1 MILADTSA
9 WVEYLRK
16 TGSAANVRMR
26 VLVQESGRLATTDV
40 VLMEILA
47 GARDDRHRE
56 ELRRLLARCEMLPV
70 EGLSDY
76 ESAAEAYRTCRRGG
90 DTIRK
95 LTDCLIAVVA
105 MRAGAQIISLDADFE
120 AIARHLPLTLA

>member
-9 WVEYLRK
+9 WVEYLRR
-16 TGSAANVRMR
+16 TGSAANISMRALVR
-26 VLVQESGRLATTDV
+26 EPGRLATTDV
-40 VLMEILA
+40 VVMEVLA
-47 GARDDRHRE
+47 GARDDRHQE
-56 ELRRLLARCEMLPV
+56 ALRRLLGRCEMLPV

-105 MRAGAQIISLDADFE
+105 MRAGARMLSVDADFE
-120 AIARHLPLTLA
+120 AIARHLPLALA